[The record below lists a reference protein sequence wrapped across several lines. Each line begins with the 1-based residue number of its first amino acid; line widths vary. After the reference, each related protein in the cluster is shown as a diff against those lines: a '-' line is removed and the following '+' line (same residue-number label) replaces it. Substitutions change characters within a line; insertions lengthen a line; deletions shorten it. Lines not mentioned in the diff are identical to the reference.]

1 MWGMDIIMDKKGITL
16 SDKNSRKTVTGFGYY
31 ENVQVKNFKELI
43 QESVKQFQNKPAFK
57 FKKDKAIIEKSYIEF
72 GVEIDALGTALHHL
86 GLKSERFA
94 VIGENRYEWAISF
107 FSIVNGT
114 GIAVP
119 LDKHLPEVE
128 IENLIIRG
136 KVDVIFYSNHF
147 DKEMLELSKKNTNI
161 KQFICMDQLEESYPS
176 NFTSLQKLIDQGKN
190 LLNKGDRSFVDARI
204 DSEELSVLLFTSGTT
219 SMSKGVMLNQRN
231 ICSDVSAITSIIKI
245 YPNDVH
251 LSVLP
256 LHHTFELSIGM
267 LFMIKNGVCIAYC
280 EGIKHIAKNLKEFN
294 VTILVVVPAI
304 LEAMYKKVKE
314 GIKKSGKEKQIQT
327 LSKVSNALQIIGLD
341 LRRTFFMKI
350 LDQIGPGLRLA
361 VSGAAPI
368 DKEIITGFG
377 MIGLNVIQGYGLTET
392 SPVVA
397 ANNDFYNKAGTVG
410 QPMKGIEVAIDNPDE
425 NGMGEII
432 TKGPNVM
439 MGYYEDESATREVID
454 SEGWFH
460 TGDLGF
466 IDDGGFITITGRA
479 KSMIVLTNGKKA
491 FPEEYEMLLNNIE
504 GVAESFVWGNIA
516 PDGDIQV
523 CAKLVLNENVIKE
536 KQGRMPSDDELAD
549 IIQLEIKRI
558 NQDIPQYKIIR
569 YFVISYEDLIKT
581 TTLKIKRPIEYKK
594 VMDLLEKADTNMRK
608 ANGKNIDNP

>member
-1 MWGMDIIMDKKGITL
+1 MNKKGIVL
-16 SDKNSRKTVTGFGYY
+16 STTNGRKTVTGLGYY
-31 ENVQVKNFKELI
+31 ENDEIKNFKELI
-43 QESVKQFQNKPAFK
+43 QVSVKQFQIKAAFK
-57 FKKDKAIIEKSYIEF
+57 FKRDNVIIEKTYIEF
-72 GVEIDALGTALHHL
+72 GAEVDALGTALHNL
-86 GLKSERFA
+86 GLKNKRFA
-94 VIGENRYEWAISF
+94 VIGENRYEWAVSF

-128 IENLIIRG
+128 IENLINRG

-147 DKEMLELSKKNTNI
+147 NQEMLELSKKNTNI
-161 KQFICMDQLEESYPS
+161 QQFICMDLLEENYPS
-176 NFTSLQKLIDQGKN
+176 NFNSLQALIEQGKKLIN
-190 LLNKGDRSFVDARI
+190 NGDRSFIDAKI
-204 DSEELSVLLFTSGTT
+204 DAEELSVLLFTSGTT

-251 LSVLP
+251 LSILP

-267 LFMIKNGVCIAYC
+267 LFMVKNGVSIAYC
-280 EGIKHIAKNLKEFN
+280 EGVKHIAKNLKEFN

-304 LEAMYKKVKE
+304 LEAMYKKMNE
-314 GIKKSGKEKQIQT
+314 GIKKLGKESQVKTMGKIA
-327 LSKVSNALQIIGLD
+327 NALNVVGID
-341 LRRTFFMKI
+341 LRRTFFKKI
-350 LDQIGPGLRLA
+350 LEQIGPGLRLA

-368 DKEIITGFG
+368 DKEIISGFG
-377 MIGLNVIQGYGLTET
+377 MLGLNVIQGYGLTET

-397 ANNDFYNKAGTVG
+397 ANNDFYNIAGTVG
-410 QPMKGIEVAIDNPDE
+410 QPLEGIEVAIDKPDE

-432 TKGPNVM
+432 TRGPNVM
-439 MGYYEDESATREVID
+439 MGYYEDEEATRESID
-454 SEGWFH
+454 SDGWFY

-466 IDDGGFITITGRA
+466 IDDDGFITITGRA

-504 GVAESFVWGNIA
+504 GIKESFVWGNTA

-523 CAKLVLNENVIKE
+523 CAELVLNEAIIKE
-536 KQGRMPSDDELAD
+536 KWGKIPSNEELAD
-549 IIQLEIKRI
+549 ILQKEIKKI

-569 YFVISYEDLIKT
+569 YFVISYGDLIKT
-581 TTLKIKRPIEYKK
+581 TTLKIKRPIELKK
-594 VMDLLEKADTNMRK
+594 VMDVLEKAGTSMRK
-608 ANGKNIDNP
+608 ANGKNIDEPIK

>member
-1 MWGMDIIMDKKGITL
+1 MDKKGIVI
-16 SDKNSRKTVTGFGYY
+16 SNKKGRKTVTGLGYY
-31 ENVQVKNFKELI
+31 ENVQIKNFKELI
-43 QESVKQFQNKPAFK
+43 QNSVKEFQNRPAFK
-57 FKKDKAIIEKSYIEF
+57 YKIGKDIIEKSYIEF
-72 GVEIDALGTALHHL
+72 GAEIDAIGTALHHL
-86 GLKSERFA
+86 GLKNKRFA
-94 VIGENRYEWAISF
+94 VIGENRYEWALSF

-128 IENLIIRG
+128 IENLINRG

-161 KQFICMDQLEESYPS
+161 QQYICMDELDEKYPS
-176 NFTSLQKLIDQGKN
+176 NFTSLQKLIDQGKILMN
-190 LLNKGDRSFVDARI
+190 EGNRSFIDAKI
-204 DSEELSVLLFTSGTT
+204 DTEELSVLLFTSGTT

-251 LSVLP
+251 LSILP

-267 LFMIKNGVCIAYC
+267 LFMIKNGVSIAYA

-304 LEAMYKKVKE
+304 LEAMYKKMKE
-314 GIKKSGKEKQIQT
+314 GIKKAGKEGQIQT
-327 LSKVSNALQIIGLD
+327 LGKVSNALQLIGID
-341 LRRTFFMKI
+341 LRRKFFKRI
-350 LDQIGPGLRLA
+350 LDQIAPDLRLA

-377 MIGLNVIQGYGLTET
+377 MIGLSVIQGYGLTET

-397 ANNDFYNKAGTVG
+397 ANNDFHNKAGTVG
-410 QPMKGIEVAIDNPDE
+410 HPMKGIEVAIDNPDV

-439 MGYYEDESATREVID
+439 MGYYEDEEATREAID
-454 SEGWFH
+454 SDGWFH

-491 FPEEYEMLLNNIE
+491 FPEEYEMLLNKIE
-504 GVAESFVWGNIA
+504 GVRESFVWGNTA

-523 CAKLVLNENVIKE
+523 CAKLVLNETLIKE
-536 KQGRMPSDDELAD
+536 KHGVMPSDDELAG
-549 IIQLEIKRI
+549 IIQKEIKKI

-569 YFVISYEDLIKT
+569 YFVTSYEDLIKT

-594 VMDLLEKADTNMRK
+594 VMDILEKAQTNMRK
-608 ANGKNIDNP
+608 ANGKNIDRQS

>member
-1 MWGMDIIMDKKGITL
+1 MDKKGIAL
-16 SDKNSRKTVTGFGYY
+16 SDKNGRKSVIGLGYY
-31 ENVQVKNFKELI
+31 ENVQIKNLKELI
-43 QESVKQFQNKPAFK
+43 QGSIKQFQNKPAFRYK
-57 FKKDKAIIEKSYIEF
+57 MDNAILEKSYIEF
-72 GVEIDALGTALHHL
+72 GLEIDALGTALHYL
-86 GLKSERFA
+86 GLKNKRFA
-94 VIGENRYEWAISF
+94 IIGENRYEWAISF
-107 FSIVNGT
+107 FGVVNGT

-128 IENLIIRG
+128 IENLISRG
-136 KVDVIFYSNHF
+136 KVDVIFYSKHF
-147 DKEMLELSKKNTNI
+147 DNEMLELSKKSTNI
-161 KQFICMDQLEESYPS
+161 QKFISMDQLDNNYPS
-176 NFTSLQKLIDQGKN
+176 NFTSLQKLIEQGKT
-190 LLNKGDRSFVDARI
+190 LINKGDRSFINSEI
-204 DSEELSVLLFTSGTT
+204 DPEELSVLLFTSGTT

-251 LSVLP
+251 LSILP

-267 LFMIKNGVCIAYC
+267 LFMVKNGVCIAYA
-280 EGIKHIAKNLKEFN
+280 EGIKHIAKNLKEYN

-304 LEAMYKKVKE
+304 LEAMYKKMKE
-314 GIKKSGKEKQIQT
+314 GIKKSGKERQIQT
-327 LSKVSNALQIIGLD
+327 LSKVSNALQLIGID
-341 LRRTFFMKI
+341 LRRKFFKRI
-350 LDQIGPGLRLA
+350 LEQIGPGLRLA

-410 QPMKGIEVAIDNPDE
+410 QPMKGIEVAIDNPDV

-439 MGYYEDESATREVID
+439 MGYYEDEEATREAID

-504 GVAESFVWGNIA
+504 GVAESFVWGNVA

-523 CAKLVLNENVIKE
+523 CAKLILDEAKIIE
-536 KQGRMPSDDELAD
+536 IHGRRASDEEIAE
-549 IIQLEIKRI
+549 IIQKEIKKI

-569 YFVISYEDLIKT
+569 YFVISYEELIKT
-581 TTLKIKRPIEYKK
+581 TTLKVKRPLEYKK
-594 VMDLLEKADTNMRK
+594 VMDTLDKTGTNMRK
-608 ANGKNIDNP
+608 ANGKNIDTLLTK

>member
-1 MWGMDIIMDKKGITL
+1 MGKKGIEL
-16 SDKNSRKTVTGFGYY
+16 SNKNGRKTVIGLGYY
-31 ENVQVKNFKELI
+31 DSVQVKNFKELI
-43 QESVKQFQNKPAFK
+43 LESIKQLKNRPAFK
-57 FKKDKAIIEKSYIEF
+57 FKRDNIIIEKTYIEF
-72 GVEIDALGTALHHL
+72 GAEINALGTALHHL
-86 GLKSERFA
+86 GLKNKRFA
-94 VIGENRYEWAISF
+94 IIGENRYEWAISF

-128 IENLIIRG
+128 IENLIDRG

-147 DKEMLELSKKNTNI
+147 ENEMRELSKRNTNI
-161 KQFICMDQLEESYPS
+161 KQYICMDKLDENYPS
-176 NFTSLQKLIDQGKN
+176 NFTCIQKLIEHGKILIKN
-190 LLNKGDRSFVDARI
+190 GDKSFIDAKL

-231 ICSDVSAITSIIKI
+231 ICSNVSAITSIIKV

-304 LEAMYKKVKE
+304 LEAIYKKMNE
-314 GIKKSGKEKQIQT
+314 GIKKTGKEKQIQI
-327 LSKVSNALQIIGLD
+327 LSKLSKALQAIGID
-341 LRRTFFMKI
+341 LRRTFFKKI

-368 DKEIITGFG
+368 DKEIINGFG
-377 MIGLNVIQGYGLTET
+377 MLGLNVIQGYGLTET

-397 ANNDFYNKAGTVG
+397 ANNDFYNKAGTIG
-410 QPMKGIEVAIDNPDE
+410 QPLKGIEVAIDNADE

-439 MGYYEDESATREVID
+439 MGYYEDENATREAID
-454 SEGWFH
+454 SDGWFH
-460 TGDLGF
+460 TGDLGY
-466 IDDGGFITITGRA
+466 IDEGGFITITGRE

-491 FPEEYEMLLNNIE
+491 FPEEYEMLLNNIA
-504 GVAESFVWGNIA
+504 GVKESFVWGNIA

-523 CAKLVLNENVIKE
+523 CAKIILNEAIIKE
-536 KQGRMPSDDELAD
+536 KHGGTPSEDELSD
-549 IIQLEIKRI
+549 IIHKEIKKI

-581 TTLKIKRPIEYKK
+581 TTLKIKRPLEYKK
-594 VMDLLEKADTNMRK
+594 VLEALEKANTNMRK
-608 ANGKNIDNP
+608 VNGKNIDKLNSN